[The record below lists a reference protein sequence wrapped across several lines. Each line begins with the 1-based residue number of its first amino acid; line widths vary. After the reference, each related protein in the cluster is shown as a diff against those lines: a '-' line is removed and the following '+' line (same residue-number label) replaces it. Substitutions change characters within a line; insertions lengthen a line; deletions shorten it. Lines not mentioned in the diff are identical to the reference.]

1 VSDLPSDWTGQYYEM
16 LWRLTGDLRERAK
29 LNPGAWYTPFGTIRS
44 AICYSALRGC
54 WQVRWPSHDEESVD
68 GMLTVDQT
76 VPDLVRTNLRW
87 HWMEEVY
94 RLPQSGKTAFME
106 ELRKLAMV
114 MGWD

>member
-1 VSDLPSDWTGQYYEM
+1 
-16 LWRLTGDLRERAK
+16 
-29 LNPGAWYTPFGTIRS
+29 
-44 AICYSALRGC
+44 
-54 WQVRWPSHDEESVD
+54 
-68 GMLTVDQT
+68 MLTVDQT